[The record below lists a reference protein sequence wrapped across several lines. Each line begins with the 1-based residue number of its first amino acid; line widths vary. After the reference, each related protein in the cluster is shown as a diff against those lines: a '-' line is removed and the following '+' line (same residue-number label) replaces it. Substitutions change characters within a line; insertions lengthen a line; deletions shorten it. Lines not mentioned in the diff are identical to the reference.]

1 MNGTMEG
8 GRPRP
13 PRIPETRLPAAGPS
27 HSKDPGLRLESP
39 SPRRRRRPGT
49 AALQFC
55 PWGRLQSA
63 ILVLLLISSAA
74 VAAHGGD
81 HPAQA
86 AVASAHPL
94 ATEAGVEI
102 LNAGGNAFDA
112 AIAVSAAL
120 GVVEPNSCGFGG
132 GGFWLLHRASD
143 GRQLLIDA
151 RETAPAA
158 SFRRMYLN
166 ADDSVIENAS
176 REGPLSAG
184 IPGLAAGIAWLAGY
198 YGKLPLDVSLAPAI
212 RYAKRGFPVTPGYQQ
227 MAKWRQ
233 QLLLKNPD
241 AANIFLDKG
250 EPPALG
256 HLIVQKDL
264 GRLLEDLA
272 VRGPDAFYRGEFARN
287 LAAGV
292 RAAGG
297 NWTEQDLANYRVRER
312 NPIVAQYHDIRVV
325 SAPPPSSGGIVLA
338 QALAIL
344 SEFDLGNM
352 DHVTRMHVIIEAMR
366 RAYRDR
372 AVYLGDP
379 DFVKIPERRLL
390 DRDYL
395 AGLAIT
401 IDPGRATPSLELGDT
416 PGWDPAGDQ
425 TTHFSII
432 DTEGNRVG
440 GTLSINLPF
449 GSGFVPPGTG
459 VLLND
464 EMDEFAIKP
473 ATPNAYGLIGFGANE
488 VGPGKR
494 PLSSMTP
501 TFLETE
507 DRVGVLGTPGGS
519 RIISMVLLAILD
531 FDRGHGPESWVSY
544 RRFHH
549 QYQPDE
555 VHFEQAGLTP
565 QEQERLKAF
574 GHALKEAPW
583 RYGDMHAVMW
593 DRRSGF
599 VSAASD
605 PRGEGKATVFSPT
618 R

>member
-1 MNGTMEG
+1 
-8 GRPRP
+8 
-13 PRIPETRLPAAGPS
+13 LAV
-27 HSKDPGLRLESP
+27 
-39 SPRRRRRPGT
+39 
-49 AALQFC
+49 
-55 PWGRLQSA
+55 
-63 ILVLLLISSAA
+63 LVLLLVFSGG
-74 VAAHGGD
+74 VAAHGAD

-120 GVVEPNSCGFGG
+120 SVVEPNSSGFGG
-132 GGFWLLHRASD
+132 GGFWLVHRASD
-143 GRQLLIDA
+143 GKQLMIDG

-158 SFRRMYLN
+158 AFRRMYLN

-176 REGPLSAG
+176 REGALSAG
-184 IPGLAAGIAWLAGY
+184 IPGLAAGLAWLAQY

-212 RYAKRGFPVTPGYQQ
+212 RYAKHGFEVTPGLQQ
-227 MAKWRQ
+227 MLKIRQ
-233 QLLLKNPD
+233 KVLLKYPES
-241 AANIFLDKG
+241 ARIFLKDG
-250 EPPALG
+250 ELPPPG
-256 HLIVQKDL
+256 HKVVQKDL
-264 GRLLEDLA
+264 GKLIEEFA
-272 VRGPDAFYRGEFARN
+272 VRGPDAFYRGEFARK
-287 LAAGV
+287 LVDGV

-297 NWTEQDLANYRVRER
+297 NWTEQDLATYRVRER
-312 NPIVAQYHDIRVV
+312 NPVVTQYHDIRVV
-325 SAPPPSSGGIVLA
+325 SAAPPSSGGIVLG

-344 SEFDLGNM
+344 SQFDLDTM
-352 DHVTRMHVIIEAMR
+352 DHITRMHVIIEAMR

-390 DRDYL
+390 DHDYL

-401 IDPGRATPSLELGDT
+401 IDRQRATPSAELGDT
-416 PGWDPAGDQ
+416 PGWDTLGDQ

-432 DTEGNRVG
+432 DTEGNRVA
-440 GTLSINLPF
+440 GTQSINLPF
-449 GSGFVPPGTG
+449 GSGFVPAGTG

-464 EMDEFAIKP
+464 EMDDFAIKP

-488 VGPGKR
+488 VAPGKR

-507 DRVGVLGTPGGS
+507 DRIGILGTPGGS

-531 FDRGHGPESWVSY
+531 FDRGHGPDSWVSY

-555 VHFEQAGLTP
+555 VLFEQGGLTA
-565 QEQERLKAF
+565 QEQERLKSL
-574 GHALKEAPW
+574 GHALREAQW

-593 DRRSGF
+593 DRRTGF

-605 PRGEGKATVFSPT
+605 PRGEGKAAVFSPA